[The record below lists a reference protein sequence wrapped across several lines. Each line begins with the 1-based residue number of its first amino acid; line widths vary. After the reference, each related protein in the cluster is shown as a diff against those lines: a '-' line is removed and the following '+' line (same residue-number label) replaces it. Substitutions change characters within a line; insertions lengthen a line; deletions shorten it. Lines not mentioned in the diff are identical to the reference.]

1 MDVDERFFSHGHDPS
16 PVAPAPWS
24 PRIRCYK
31 ALKAFHLARV
41 IQIVVPV
48 DMSHLLIEQSRSRG
62 SPFRINTTVYSP
74 NKLSNVYVYIRVY
87 IYIMYIL
94 CVYMYIMH
102 ILCIY
107 IYYVYIYYVYIY
119 YEYIYILCIYI
130 YILCIYIYIYIYY
143 VYINIIIYGTFTS
156 TFY

>member
-24 PRIRCYK
+24 PRIRCYQ

-87 IYIMYIL
+87 IYIYYVYIMCIYVYYAYIL
-94 CVYMYIMH
+94 CIYIYIYIMYIFIMYIFIMNIYIY

-107 IYYVYIYYVYIY
+107 IYYVYIYIMYI
-119 YEYIYILCIYI
+119 
-130 YILCIYIYIYIYY
+130 
-143 VYINIIIYGTFTS
+143 
-156 TFY
+156 

>member
-1 MDVDERFFSHGHDPS
+1 
-16 PVAPAPWS
+16 
-24 PRIRCYK
+24 
-31 ALKAFHLARV
+31 
-41 IQIVVPV
+41 VPV

-94 CVYMYIMH
+94 CVYMYIMD

-107 IYYVYIYYVYIY
+107 IYIMYIFIMYIFIMN
-119 YEYIYILCIYI
+119 IYILCIYI
-130 YILCIYIYIYIYY
+130 LCIYILCIYKHNNIWNIYIYILLIY
-143 VYINIIIYGTFTS
+143 VAQDHWPPFLQQQKLTLTLDPNMYCNH
-156 TFY
+156 

>member
-24 PRIRCYK
+24 PRIRCYQ

-102 ILCIY
+102 ILCVYIYILCIYLLCIYLLWIYIYIMYIYIYIMYIY
-107 IYYVYIYYVYIY
+107 IYYV
-119 YEYIYILCIYI
+119 YIYILCIYI
-130 YILCIYIYIYIYY
+130 YIMYI
-143 VYINIIIYGTFTS
+143 
-156 TFY
+156 